1 MFRILGFVF
10 VFLLSFSSVRA
21 QGALDEIKHYKVYF
35 EKGRYAGW
43 PANTG
48 IWSWGN
54 EILTGFSI
62 GYHRQTNASLHYI
75 DREKTEIHVLARS
88 KDGGETW
95 EIEDPAKDGKLVFE
109 TEFGTQRTDVPLP
122 KPQKLTR
129 PINFEDPNLA
139 FITRFGGK
147 KDKKSYFWFSN
158 NRGKKWSGPFTL
170 PDFGMTGLEARTDY
184 IVYSEKECML
194 FITASKSNGK
204 EGKVICVK
212 TMDGG
217 LNWSLVSPIGPE
229 PEGFAI
235 MPASVRLSKR
245 ELLVT
250 IRNREDGKDFISTYQ
265 SKSNGKS
272 WRQLDNAV
280 DDTGKGGSPPAM
292 IRLHDGR
299 VCLVYAY
306 RSDPTTGKN
315 GAIMAKL
322 SSDHGKTW
330 SLPYTLRSDGAGR
343 DIGYPKI
350 TQRPDGSLVV
360 VYYFTDMLTGP
371 ERYIAATV
379 WRIPGATQE
388 VTELDRY

>member
-1 MFRILGFVF
+1 MLPVFRTIL
-10 VFLLSFSSVRA
+10 LLTFTSTWLGAQVPAEDVR
-21 QGALDEIKHYKVYF
+21 HFKVYY
-35 EKGRYAGW
+35 EKGRFAGW

-48 IWSWGN
+48 IWIWGN

-62 GYHRQTNASLHYI
+62 GYHKQSQTSLHYI
-75 DREKTEIHVLARS
+75 DLQQPEIHVLSRS

-95 EIEDPAKDGKLVFE
+95 NTEDPAKNGNLVFE

-129 PINFEDPNLA
+129 PINFKDPNLA
-139 FITRFGGK
+139 FIVRFGGK
-147 KDKKSYFWFSN
+147 KEKKSYFWTSTD
-158 NRGKKWSGPFTL
+158 RGKSWSMPSQL

-184 IVYSEKECML
+184 IVNSGNECML

-212 TMDGG
+212 TTDGG
-217 LNWSLVSPIGPE
+217 LNWSLVAPIGGE

-235 MPASVRLSKR
+235 MPASARISKR

-250 IRNREDGKDFISTYQ
+250 IRNRENGHDFISTYH
-265 SKSNGKS
+265 SKDAGKS
-272 WRQLDNAV
+272 WHQLENAV

-292 IRLHDGR
+292 IRLKDGR
-299 VCLVYAY
+299 ICMVYAY
-306 RSDPTTGKN
+306 RSDPSTGKN
-315 GAIMAKL
+315 GAILAKL

-330 SLPYTLRSDGAGR
+330 SEPYILRNDGAAR

-350 TQRPDGSLVV
+350 IQRPDGNVV
-360 VYYFTDMLTGP
+360 AVYYFTDKETGP

-379 WRIPGATQE
+379 WKVPG
-388 VTELDRY
+388 VK